1 MDMVK
6 GFNSESEK
14 PVFISKPNPAVEGA
28 YEIHGFFEDVKDYE
42 PIGEYIPVSEN
53 EPLELTEKSLNNLI
67 ALLNDRKEKM
77 VSLEDFKAGRLLYS
91 IVKNNNDDAEAR
103 KYITIMFRTHDG
115 MGVSEENAVFKIEKG
130 VFYERFIKN
139 SGS

>member
-6 GFNSESEK
+6 GFNVESEK
-14 PVFISKPNPAVEGA
+14 PVFISKPNPNVDGA

-42 PIGEYIPVSEN
+42 PIGEYVAVDQDQ
-53 EPLELTEKSLNNLI
+53 PLELTEKSLDNLI

-77 VSLEDFKAGRLLYS
+77 VSLADFKAGRFLFN
-91 IVKNNNDDAEAR
+91 IVENNNDDAEEN

-130 VFYERFIKN
+130 VFYDRFIKQ
-139 SGS
+139 

>member
-6 GFNSESEK
+6 GFNAESEK
-14 PVFISKPNPAVEGA
+14 PVFISKPKPNVDGA

-42 PIGEYIPVSEN
+42 PVGEYVLINKDES
-53 EPLELTEKSLNNLI
+53 LELTEKSLSNLI

-77 VSLEDFKAGRLLYS
+77 VSLADFRSGRFLFN
-91 IVKNNNDDAEAR
+91 IVENNNDDAEAD

-115 MGVSEENAVFKIEKG
+115 VGVSEENAVFKIEKG
-130 VFYERFIKN
+130 VFYERFIQT
-139 SGS
+139 SSE